1 MMNPGARRNRSL
13 PLLLATVLA
22 TSLLVVAASPAD
34 AAYECAQTVTTP
46 PDDAPNNARGG
57 DGSNVDNLDIVAAG
71 VNADDGTTLKVAI
84 GVKDLSMDMPA
95 NATAINWYF
104 VWSYA
109 DVVYFGRAVV
119 NATDASTVGYGYGT
133 YDPTTSRYTQTA
145 ASEGV
150 FTEGENG
157 TVEIHV
163 PYEGVGEPPAGSELT
178 QVFAET
184 FISQGVPGAVSSLNS
199 VDRGPKTAETYG
211 ADYITGSC
219 AGGGGGDDGGGTTL
233 ASPKAGLGFND
244 KTPKRGS
251 TVTATATLKVCGDHA
266 STKIQLQ
273 KKAGGRFKKV
283 AAKTLGSTCRV
294 KFKVVANFKSA
305 VFRSY
310 WPKQDDDHRAGQSK
324 PVTVT
329 TH

>member
-1 MMNPGARRNRSL
+1 MRGLGARRNRWSL
-13 PLLLATVLA
+13 PLLLVAVLA
-22 TSLLVVAASPAD
+22 TSLLVVAASPVG
-34 AAYECAQTVTTP
+34 AAYECAQSATSP
-46 PDDAPNNARGG
+46 ADDAPNSARGG
-57 DGSNVDNLDIVAAG
+57 DGENVDNLDIVAAG
-71 VNADDGTTLKVAI
+71 VNADDGTTLKVAV
-84 GVKDLSMDMPA
+84 GVKDLSMDMPT
-95 NATAINWYF
+95 NATGINWYF
-104 VWSYA
+104 VWSYE
-109 DVVYFGRAVV
+109 DVIYFGRATISATAPDTV
-119 NATDASTVGYGYGT
+119 NYGYGT
-133 YDPTTSRYTQTA
+133 YDPATSRYTQTA

-163 PYEGVGEPPAGSELT
+163 PYEGVGEPPAGAKLT
-178 QVFAET
+178 NVFAET
-184 FISQGVPGAVSSLNS
+184 FISQGVPGAVSSLSS
-199 VDRGPKTAETYG
+199 VDRAPKEADTYG
-211 ADYITGSC
+211 ADYVAGNC
-219 AGGGGGDDGGGTTL
+219 AGGGDDGGGETTL

-251 TVTATATLKVCGDHA
+251 TVTATARLKVCGDHA
-266 STKIQLQ
+266 GTKIELQ

-283 AAKTLGSTCRV
+283 ASKTLDGTCKA

-310 WPKQDDDHRAGQSK
+310 WPQQDEDHRAGQSK

>member
-1 MMNPGARRNRSL
+1 MSRLSKRRLLSVVVAAALGAGG
-13 PLLLATVLA
+13 
-22 TSLLVVAASPAD
+22 LVAAASPAA

-46 PDDAPNNARGG
+46 PDDAPNSARGG

-71 VNADDGTTLKVAI
+71 VNADDGTTLKVAL
-84 GVKDLSMDMPA
+84 GLKDLSKDMPA

-104 VWSYA
+104 VWTYEE
-109 DVVYFGRAVV
+109 VVYFGRATI
-119 NATDASTVGYGYGT
+119 NATSPDTVNYGYGT

-163 PYEGVGEPPAGSELT
+163 PYEGMGEPPSGAKLT

-184 FISQGVPGAVSSLNS
+184 FISQGVPGAVSSLSS
-199 VDRGPKTAETYG
+199 VDRGPKAAESYG
-211 ADYITGSC
+211 ADYVTGC
-219 AGGGGGDDGGGTTL
+219 AGGGGGGGGGGTTL
-233 ASPKAGLGFND
+233 ASPRAGLGFND

-251 TVTATATLKVCGDHA
+251 TVTATANLKVCGDHA
-266 STKIQLQ
+266 GTKIELQ
-273 KKAGGRFKKV
+273 KKAGGSFKKV
-283 AAKTLGSTCRV
+283 ASKSLGSTCRA

-324 PVTVT
+324 PITVT

>member
-1 MMNPGARRNRSL
+1 MKDPGARRNRSL
-13 PLLLATVLA
+13 PLLLVATLA
-22 TSLLVVAASPAD
+22 TSVLVVAVPPVG
-34 AAYECAQTVTTP
+34 AAYECAQSATSP
-46 PDDAPNNARGG
+46 ADDAPNSANGG
-57 DGSNVDNLDIVAAG
+57 DEENVDNLDIVAAG
-71 VNADDGTTLKVAI
+71 VNADDGTTLKVAV

-104 VWSYA
+104 VWTYA

-119 NATDASTVGYGYGT
+119 NATAPDTVNYGYGT
-133 YDPTTSRYTQTA
+133 YDPATSRYTQTA

-163 PYEGVGEPPAGSELT
+163 PYEGVGEPPAGAQLT

-199 VDRGPKTAETYG
+199 VDRAPKG
-211 ADYITGSC
+211 ADAYGEDYVAGSC
-219 AGGGGGDDGGGTTL
+219 AGGGDDGGGDTTL

-266 STKIQLQ
+266 GTTIKLQ

-283 AAKTLGSTCRV
+283 ASKALGSTCKA